1 MSVRHLRSVEQEPDA
16 AEFHA
21 LRRER
26 DQLRT
31 ALATR
36 IVIEQAKGML
46 AERFQMDVDE
56 AFERLRG
63 EARSRRMKL
72 HALAAALTAREAWT
86 DPIFRPAEPRNAPAG
101 RSAARDA
108 SRTLAPRTQTL
119 RLQNGRPAQ

>member
-36 IVIEQAKGML
+36 IVIEQAKGVL
-46 AERFQMDVDE
+46 AERFDMQVDD
-56 AFERLRG
+56 AFECLRR
-63 EARSRRMKL
+63 EARNRRMKL
-72 HALAAALTAREAWT
+72 HVLAAALTAREAWT
-86 DPIFRPAEPRNAPAG
+86 DAIFPTLEATEHETTERKENSDGIRFWQPRGG
-101 RSAARDA
+101 RRRTRDGKA
-108 SRTLAPRTQTL
+108 
-119 RLQNGRPAQ
+119 